1 MLPAALILVIV
12 LIMWVSEQRAY
23 FRHSVRIRCESRGWL
38 VFEVRRRVAMRS
50 IPWHV
55 SEYPVPREERIRLV
69 RFAGLVIRHQ
79 EMSVALPDA
88 ACGHLEE
95 VTAQEF
101 DRCFPPW
108 LRLSGTA
115 R

>member
-1 MLPAALILVIV
+1 MLPAVLILIV
-12 LIMWVSEQRAY
+12 LAVWLAEQCTHY
-23 FRHSVRIRCESRGWL
+23 RHSVRIRSESQGWL
-38 VFEVRRRVAMRS
+38 HFEVRRRVAMRS
-50 IPWHV
+50 VPEHV

-69 RFAGLVIRHQ
+69 RLAGIVIWHR
-79 EMSVALPDA
+79 ELSVALPDT

-108 LRLSGTA
+108 LRLSGPVH
-115 R
+115 